1 LSQKQAG
8 DYVHGA
14 FFDQALITRQGILPK
29 PWIDLMT
36 THKRCSAFYPFALSL
51 SLLSLSTQVKAAPA
65 PENTLAHILEKSCSD
80 GSCVEGYKVK
90 FKQISFEGSK
100 EQVTVSLTLLPNQG
114 IDYPI
119 IGEQFEAQLV
129 QGTFAGICRI
139 KHIPSLEAIRME
151 DGIKVNPEFKDRLSL
166 CLSTL
171 SQRTESALG
180 R

>member
-1 LSQKQAG
+1 MTTTKRSL
-8 DYVHGA
+8 A
-14 FFDQALITRQGILPK
+14 FF
-29 PWIDLMT
+29 
-36 THKRCSAFYPFALSL
+36 PFALSVSI
-51 SLLSLSTQVKAAPA
+51 SLLSLSTQVNAAPA
-65 PENTLAHILEKSCSD
+65 PENTLAQILEKSCND
-80 GSCVEGYKVK
+80 GTCVEGYKVK

-129 QGTFAGICRI
+129 QGTFAGICRV
-139 KHIPSLEAIRME
+139 KQIPSIEAIRME
-151 DGIKVNPEFKDRLSL
+151 DGITVNPDFKNRLGL
-166 CLSTL
+166 CLSAL